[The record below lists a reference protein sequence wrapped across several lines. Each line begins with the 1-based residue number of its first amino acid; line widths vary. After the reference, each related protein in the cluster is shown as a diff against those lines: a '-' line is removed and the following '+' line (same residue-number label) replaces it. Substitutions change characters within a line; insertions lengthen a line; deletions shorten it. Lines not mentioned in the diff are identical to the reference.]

1 MALKNFQRHM
11 GKRIGF
17 VKASKGPLKGSQL
30 SNLKQYKQDMLDYGL
45 TADIDLDTAEG
56 QAAFNAGAMRFVD
69 QVITRPN
76 DATTAKIFKNPMTAP
91 IFLFKRFITTYSN
104 TLLNSIVTDIAT
116 KVDNKQRAKQIGQV
130 AVTAA
135 SMYGAVMFAEIMKG
149 AIKGDLEDDDFKVNP
164 EDFKTFMRR
173 LDRTGLVSAPGAMA
187 LNLTAPYK
195 SWGGE
200 KGSDRLVEL
209 GGVFASDMKATLDFY
224 LSKKGEKDFNRLF
237 GQLFPTSRMFMG
249 DKKDEKK
256 PNNKTTERYKRIYN

>member
-1 MALKNFQRHM
+1 
-11 GKRIGF
+11 
-17 VKASKGPLKGSQL
+17 
-30 SNLKQYKQDMLDYGL
+30 
-45 TADIDLDTAEG
+45 
-56 QAAFNAGAMRFVD
+56 
-69 QVITRPN
+69 
-76 DATTAKIFKNPMTAP
+76 
-91 IFLFKRFITTYSN
+91 
-104 TLLNSIVTDIAT
+104 
-116 KVDNKQRAKQIGQV
+116 
-130 AVTAA
+130 
-135 SMYGAVMFAEIMKG
+135 MYGAVMFAEIMKG